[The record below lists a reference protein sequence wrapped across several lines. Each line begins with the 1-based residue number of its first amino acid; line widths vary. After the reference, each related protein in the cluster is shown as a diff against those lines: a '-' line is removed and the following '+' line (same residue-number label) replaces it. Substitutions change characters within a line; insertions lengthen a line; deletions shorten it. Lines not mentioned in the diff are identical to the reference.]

1 LTVNRA
7 IGRPSRVGVL
17 GNIRLRSHK
26 GKGLVRGKL
35 AAQEATMRTDL
46 VAGSRFPDLVLPDH
60 RRNPVRLSELAN
72 GYPLIV
78 SFYRGYW

>member
-1 LTVNRA
+1 MRA
-7 IGRPSRVGVL
+7 
-17 GNIRLRSHK
+17 
-26 GKGLVRGKL
+26 
-35 AAQEATMRTDL
+35 DL

-60 RRNPVRLSELAN
+60 RRNAVRLSALAN

>member
-1 LTVNRA
+1 
-7 IGRPSRVGVL
+7 
-17 GNIRLRSHK
+17 
-26 GKGLVRGKL
+26 
-35 AAQEATMRTDL
+35 MRTDL